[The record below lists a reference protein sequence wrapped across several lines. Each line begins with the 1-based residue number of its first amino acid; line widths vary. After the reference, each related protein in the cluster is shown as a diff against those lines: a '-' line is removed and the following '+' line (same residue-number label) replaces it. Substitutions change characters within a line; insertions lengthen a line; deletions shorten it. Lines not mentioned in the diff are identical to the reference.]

1 MRNMWEV
8 AKRRGHVG
16 LGPSV
21 SGPWQALDDMNAVA
35 GWLLWSH
42 RMASSFGGM
51 TGKAFAAAARDRGVS
66 LSETEVSRAENGES
80 DIAITA
86 VGKYERVLGMP
97 VGTLS
102 APLRSAARLV
112 PDSPGSDRLAVLRTV
127 PKSQEARHKIVDD
140 FYVRYVEGEQFTG
153 SDWLML
159 VDAITHRDN
168 SLLPDALVAQWIRTL
183 LDEAMRSVNGAYYL
197 RIEALSTIAECDRYA
212 MHLLVATRELT
223 AAKGVSGAPDA
234 WSVVGDIRSPEVI
247 DALIAELPS
256 VPDDRLMD
264 YAISLSMPAYRHALS
279 VPDAYKI
286 AGELERRLA
295 NWSLGSYEPIAS
307 LAAELPEAIGGPI
320 LRRIDNVHPL
330 SRLTGRRDNRDVTHE
345 VLDYTRAAMA
355 TTWPDHPHGSVLPE
369 LLRVAVSSTHAG
381 FRHHASAL
389 IYSSPFAAAICESAT
404 NLCAPDERPLTR
416 QLATY
421 LISRL
426 ATPDNDERLRLLLKQ
441 AGNSRGLVT
450 SVLTAMAHAGI
461 LTDYDDLQ
469 PYLTNV
475 DYRYIGIYVAGITH
489 HPDLYSATADSE
501 WATWWREKRGGIWV

>member
-1 MRNMWEV
+1 MWEV

-42 RMASSFGGM
+42 RMASHFGGM
-51 TGKAFAAAARDRGVS
+51 TGKAFAAAARERGVS

-86 VGKYERVLGMP
+86 VGKYERVLDMP
-97 VGTLS
+97 VGTLG

-112 PDSPGSDRLAVLRTV
+112 PAAPGSDRLAVLRTV
-127 PKSQEARHKIVDD
+127 PKSQEARHTIVDD
-140 FYVRYVEGEQFTG
+140 FYVRYGEGERFTG

-183 LDEAMRSVNGAYYL
+183 LDEVMRAVNDAYYL
-197 RIEALSTIAECDRYA
+197 RIEALSTLAECDRYA
-212 MHLLVATRELT
+212 MPLLVATRELT

-234 WSVVGDIRSPEVI
+234 WSVVGDIRNPDVI
-247 DALIAELPS
+247 DALVTELPS
-256 VPDDRLMD
+256 IPDHRLMD
-264 YAISLSMPAYRHALS
+264 YAISLAMPAYRHELS
-279 VPDAYKI
+279 ARNAHRI
-286 AGELERRLA
+286 ADELERRLA
-295 NWSLGSYEPIAS
+295 NWSLTTYEPIAT
-307 LAAELPEAIGGPI
+307 LAAELPESIGKPI

-330 SRLTGRRDNRDVTHE
+330 SRLTGRRDNRDVTNE
-345 VLDYTRAAMA
+345 VMDYTRAAMA
-355 TTWPDHPHGSVLPE
+355 TAWPDHPHGSVLPE

-381 FRHHASAL
+381 FRHHASTL
-389 IYSSPFAAAICESAT
+389 IHSSPFAAAICDAAADLST
-404 NLCAPDERPLTR
+404 PDQRPLTR
-416 QLATY
+416 QLAIY

-441 AGNSRGLVT
+441 GNSRGLVT
-450 SVLTAMAHAGI
+450 NTLTAMAHAGI
-461 LTDYDDLQ
+461 LTDQDDLQ
-469 PYLTNV
+469 PYLTNT

-489 HPDLYSATADSE
+489 HPDLYSAAADSD